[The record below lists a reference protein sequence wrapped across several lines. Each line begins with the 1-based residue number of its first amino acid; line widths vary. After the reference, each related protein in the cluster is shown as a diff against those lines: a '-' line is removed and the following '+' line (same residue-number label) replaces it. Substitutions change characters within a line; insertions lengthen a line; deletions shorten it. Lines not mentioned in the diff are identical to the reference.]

1 MFVCTSVCVQNG
13 FCVKGSL
20 HILTYP
26 SISVFPCLIHL
37 HLLSFFQTSS
47 ISLTCHI
54 FAMSFSHTSFS
65 QSFLSSFRQRHVDV
79 MASARTAAT
88 LQRLRGVA
96 RVNGPEGL
104 RSALQDLS
112 VKDVRELAQAVGLR
126 VRTDGNVTWLPGGE
140 LRTALLEHLAPQGA
154 AAPEEVAAF
163 VLFCVLCFLFLVSF
177 HIEGVLRVGVRHG
190 RALQFKYKFPHTTWV
205 RLFTQ
210 ATRHPVPGRTWCAT
224 GAAGAVARCG
234 SQQRARGA
242 RSRVAGFPARGCA

>member
-1 MFVCTSVCVQNG
+1 MFVCTSVYVQKG

-65 QSFLSSFRQRHVDV
+65 QSFLSSYRQRHVVV

-88 LQRLRGVA
+88 LERLRGVA

-112 VKDVRELAQAVGLR
+112 VKDARELAQAVGLR
-126 VRTDGNVTWLPGGE
+126 VRTDGSVTWLPGGE
-140 LRTALLEHLAPQGA
+140 LRTALLEHLAFPRA
-154 AAPEEVAAF
+154 AAPEEFAAF
-163 VLFCVLCFLFLVSF
+163 MLCFVFRVLC
-177 HIEGVLRVGVRHG
+177 
-190 RALQFKYKFPHTTWV
+190 
-205 RLFTQ
+205 
-210 ATRHPVPGRTWCAT
+210 
-224 GAAGAVARCG
+224 
-234 SQQRARGA
+234 
-242 RSRVAGFPARGCA
+242 